1 MKEKLK
7 KFGKFLL
14 RHAVR
19 FAIFVVIL
27 QFLNGLS
34 FGFEAVRK
42 LPDYDAVVQVEVIPS
57 DPALAPVTYTTE
69 KSVVLPLAGLA
80 GYCDYTPWH
89 KEETSPG
96 RLTFLITTEDSE
108 VFTVTVGDKTISFN
122 GSVRGLRHE
131 NAAQM
136 LTDLLFVN

>member
-1 MKEKLK
+1 MKDKLK
-7 KFGKFLL
+7 KAGKFLL
-14 RHAVR
+14 RYTFR
-19 FAIFVVIL
+19 FAVFVV
-27 QFLNGLS
+27 FLHLFNGFS
-34 FGFEAVRK
+34 FGFETARK
-42 LPDYDAVVQVEVIPS
+42 LPDYDSVVQVEVIPA

-80 GYCDYTPWH
+80 GYCDYTLWH

-108 VFTVTVGDKTISFN
+108 VFTVIVGDKTISFN

-136 LTDLLFVN
+136 LTNLLLVN